1 MKRRHFLGATAAG
14 LAATA
19 APPFIHE
26 AFGDSAACDA
36 NGQPKGAAE
45 QAALVAAALRRAQH
59 AKRPLLVFVIPADD
73 AQKRER
79 GQAFGEL
86 LNHGGDKDLAPLSDA
101 EVVCA
106 TMADLKKVVP
116 GAGTGE
122 PLMVLVK
129 TDRTPPAATSLDAA
143 LPSYDI
149 ANAAGSWEE
158 RQKAEERITDQRIAA
173 LGEMLRKALG
183 ADQRKLAARAAGVR
197 ARLVKQRPPGAHWA
211 RSSGCGTRIE
221 GVNDNVMIG
230 CGMGHVPAKSE
241 RFLYFFSIERQT
253 I

>member
-1 MKRRHFLGATAAG
+1 MKRRQFLGATAAG

-26 AFGDSAACDA
+26 AFGDGAACDA
-36 NGQPKGAAE
+36 NGQPKGTAE
-45 QAALVAAALRRAQH
+45 QVALITAALRRAQQ

-73 AQKRER
+73 ALKYER

-86 LNHGGDKDLAPLSDA
+86 LNHGSDKDLAPLSDA

-106 TMADLKKVVP
+106 TMADLNKVVP

-129 TDRTPPAATSLDAA
+129 TDKAPPAATSLNAT
-143 LPSYDI
+143 LPSY
-149 ANAAGSWEE
+149 AEPNAATSWEE
-158 RQKAEERITDQRIAA
+158 RQKAEERIANQRIAA

-211 RSSGCGTRIE
+211 TSGGCGTRIE
-221 GVNDNVMIG
+221 EVKEQLLVS
-230 CGMGHVPAKSE
+230 CGMGHVPAKAQ
-241 RFLYFFSIERQT
+241 RFLYFFSIERRT